1 MIELVEVTKSYPM
14 GEVAYQALRGISL
27 RIGEGEYSSV
37 TGASGSGKSTLLHLI
52 GGLHQPTSG
61 DVFLEGENLK
71 NLSREELA
79 NVRGSKIGFIFQRFF
94 LLPRVDAL
102 YNVELP
108 LVYQGVKPRARRSR
122 ARECLKRVGLGQ
134 HMDHLPNQLSGGQS
148 QRVAIARALVNSSPL
163 LLCDEPTGNLDS
175 KTGKSI
181 MEIFDELNK
190 EGKTIVNVTHEREL
204 AAEANRE
211 IILKDGKL
219 KEDRYD
225 PA

>member
-108 LVYQGVKPRARRSR
+108 LVYQG
-122 ARECLKRVGLGQ
+122 
-134 HMDHLPNQLSGGQS
+134 
-148 QRVAIARALVNSSPL
+148 
-163 LLCDEPTGNLDS
+163 
-175 KTGKSI
+175 
-181 MEIFDELNK
+181 
-190 EGKTIVNVTHEREL
+190 GKT
-204 AAEANRE
+204 
-211 IILKDGKL
+211 
-219 KEDRYD
+219 
-225 PA
+225 